1 MVKSLFVPKQFGTYA
16 DTFLMLGLAQLTE
29 AALRETDSKTE
40 ILLKDAGTHYQLE
53 LKAVADL
60 TAISQL
66 TYRDPFPVVF
76 GQKTDISKLPIQQIT
91 SFDVVKNSE
100 QRKRF
105 RDYQFQNRKSKNA
118 EDDAPD
124 PPDPRTQNGAILTSM
139 RHDRNHNDL
148 WLEFWQ
154 LKDDYGV
161 LVATILEVFSEESEE
176 QINQIYQQFEAKTGH
191 KLPTD
196 NSAVK
201 IYFPTSVQGV
211 SATKADKNT
220 FSSQKIDGLSLWL
233 IAGGFFQLGF
243 AERVKVAES
252 VYDWRVVALEPHDI
266 TLSQYRNVLQTLR
279 VYNPPSG
286 GHGIA
291 RFDAELVLNFAQ
303 ELLNYHP
310 AKEQT
315 ESIQKRRFSRS
326 VKDLVSGFRG
336 THFGSK
342 GQVYGVKD
350 VFSLGLPSWVRPS
363 NLEEIKAYSQV
374 LDEHLRVVRSLS
386 IDEGHSEL
394 LGKYRDFITGDDL
407 LSFFRFIISYGDYI
421 TASIAN
427 KETKTVPQFSI
438 DGLNLM
444 VKYIRSSERDWSLTE
459 ITENPGFL
467 NIAKAIN
474 SATVYAG
481 KDEKGWERI
490 YGLAQRL
497 SSQSGSKKEF
507 VTELTAFLASYENEN
522 LRLEEKLKE
531 EKKHRRIWVTK
542 QDLDQLIALI
552 DDPRFGCALVA
563 NLLIAYGYAKGWGK
577 PAQSQ
582 SNSESISESTND
594 SLTEGETEHE

>member
-40 ILLKDAGTHYQLE
+40 IVLKDAGTHYQLE
-53 LKAVADL
+53 LKVEANL
-60 TAISQL
+60 QAISQL

-161 LVATILEVFSEESEE
+161 LVATILEVFSEEGNH
-176 QINQIYQQFEAKTGH
+176 QISRIYQQFEAKTGH

-211 SATKADKNT
+211 SAIKADKNT

-233 IAGGFFQLGF
+233 IAGGFFQFSL

-252 VYDWRVVALEPHDI
+252 VFDWRVVALEPYEI
-266 TLSQYRNVLQTLR
+266 TLFKYKKVLNDLR
-279 VYNPPSG
+279 VYNPPGS

-291 RFDAELVLNFAQ
+291 RFDAELVLKLC
-303 ELLNYHP
+303 EEMLNNHHANAEGEEEDP
-310 AKEQT
+310 FDFLDKPVNAFVG
-315 ESIQKRRFSRS
+315 S
-326 VKDLVSGFRG
+326 FRG

-363 NLEEIKAYSQV
+363 NLEEIKAYLEV
-374 LDEHLRVVRSLS
+374 LQEHLRVVRSLS

-421 TASIAN
+421 TASLAN
-427 KETKTVPQFSI
+427 KETKNVPQFSI

-444 VKYIRSSERDWSLTE
+444 VKYIKSSERDWSLTE

-522 LRLEEKLKE
+522 LRLEEKLKRG
-531 EKKHRRIWVTK
+531 EKTSS
-542 QDLDQLIALI
+542 
-552 DDPRFGCALVA
+552 
-563 NLLIAYGYAKGWGK
+563 NLG
-577 PAQSQ
+577 
-582 SNSESISESTND
+582 D
-594 SLTEGETEHE
+594 